1 MPQRRNYPDWLQGF
15 VEYASYGEAPL
26 SMYFW
31 TGVCTI
37 AGALRRRVWIDQAY
51 FQWIPNFYVILVAP
65 PGIVAKSTT
74 ASVGMNLL
82 RAVPGIKFG
91 PDVVTWQAL
100 AQNFAQALE
109 FVEMA
114 DGLLHGMS
122 SLMIESSELGTFLN
136 PQDREMVDFL
146 VTLWDGK
153 KGAVKKLTKTQGE
166 DVIENPCIN
175 LIACTTPAW
184 IEGNFPEYMIGG
196 GFTSRCIFI
205 YTEKKRQ
212 LIPYPF
218 LNVPAGFA
226 TMREKLIEDLIAI
239 SDLKG
244 PCVLLPETIAWGEQ
258 WYEAHY
264 ASRPRHLDNE
274 RFGGYIA
281 RKQTH
286 IHKLAM
292 VLSAARTSTLE
303 ISVQDLSQANT
314 IITSLE
320 EMMPKV
326 FERIGMTPE
335 TRGAGLLVARVV
347 SAGDKGITYQEL
359 YNEMFRD
366 LSYNDFKAA
375 LEGAFESGKVITI
388 GSGREALLKA
398 KR

>member
-1 MPQRRNYPDWLQGF
+1 MPQRRNFPNWLSAF
-15 VEYASYGEAPL
+15 VDYSSSGEAPL

-31 TGVCTI
+31 VGVCSI
-37 AGALRRRVWIDQAY
+37 AGTLRRRVWIDQAY

-82 RAVPGIKFG
+82 RQVPGVKFG

-100 AQNFAQALE
+100 AQSFANALE
-109 FVEMA
+109 FVEMP
-114 DGLLHGMS
+114 DGLQHGMS

-136 PQDREMVDFL
+136 PQDREMIDFL

-153 KGAVKKLTKTQGE
+153 RGAIQKVTKTQGE

-196 GFTSRCIFI
+196 GFTSRCIFV
-205 YTEKKRQ
+205 YAEAKRQ
-212 LIPYPF
+212 YVAYPYKHVPKDF
-218 LNVPAGFA
+218 LE
-226 TMREKLIEDLIAI
+226 TQRKLIEDLVQIGE
-239 SDLKG
+239 LKG
-244 PCVLLPETIAWGEQ
+244 QYVLLPETEQWGEE

-264 ASRPRHLDNE
+264 KSRPRHLDNE

-292 VLSAARTSTLE
+292 IMSASRASTLE
-303 ISVQDLSQANT
+303 ISVEDLQQANQ
-314 IITSLE
+314 IITALE
-320 EMMPKV
+320 SSMPKV
-326 FERIGMTPE
+326 FERIGMTAE
-335 TRGAGLLVARVV
+335 TRGAGSLVSRVR
-347 SAGDKGITYQEL
+347 SAGSGGLTTQAL
-359 YNEMFRD
+359 YNELFREM
-366 LSYNDFKAA
+366 SYNEFKQA
-375 LEGAFESGKVITI
+375 LESATVAGKIVSVGTPTGFLIKAI
-388 GSGREALLKA
+388 G
-398 KR
+398 

>member
-1 MPQRRNYPDWLQGF
+1 MPQRRSNPNWLQAF
-15 VEYASYGEAPL
+15 VEYGSYGEAPL

-31 TGVCTI
+31 VGVCTI
-37 AGALRRRVWIDQAY
+37 AGALRRRVWIDLKY
-51 FQWIPNFYVILVAP
+51 FQWIPNFYVLLVAP

-82 RAVPGIKFG
+82 RAVDGVKFG

-100 AQNFAQALE
+100 AKSFSEALE
-109 FVEMA
+109 FVEMP
-114 DGLLHGMS
+114 DGLQHGMS

-153 KGAVKKLTKTQGE
+153 KGAVRKLTKTQGE

-196 GFTSRCIFI
+196 GFTSRCIFVFA
-205 YTEKKRQ
+205 EEKRQ
-212 LIPYPF
+212 FVAYPH
-218 LNVPAGFA
+218 LVVPAGFD
-226 TMREKLIEDLIAI
+226 TMRQKLIDDLRII
-239 SDLKG
+239 SELKG
-244 PCVLLPETIAWGEQ
+244 QFVLLPETIKWGEK
-258 WYEAHY
+258 WYEEHY
-264 ASRPRHLDNE
+264 ATRPAYLNNE

-292 VLSAARTSTLE
+292 ILSAARTDTLE
-303 ISVQDLSQANT
+303 ISADDLSSANK
-314 IITSLE
+314 IVTSLE
-320 EMMPKV
+320 SAMPKV

-335 TRGAGLLVARVV
+335 TRGAGLLVARVRQ
-347 SAGDKGITYQEL
+347 AGAEGISRRAL
-359 YNEMFRD
+359 YSEMFRE
-366 LSYNDFKAA
+366 LSYNDFQNSLEAGFEAGKIYW
-375 LEGAFESGKVITI
+375 EGAGADAIV
-388 GSGREALLKA
+388 RA
-398 KR
+398 K